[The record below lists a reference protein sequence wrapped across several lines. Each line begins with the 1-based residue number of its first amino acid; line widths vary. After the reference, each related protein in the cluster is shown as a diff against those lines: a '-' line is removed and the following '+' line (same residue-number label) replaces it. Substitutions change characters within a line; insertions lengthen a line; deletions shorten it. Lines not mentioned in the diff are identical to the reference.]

1 MAVIEKSNGSSAG
14 IGGSG
19 SRISFGQRVR
29 KDFAKNKLIYLMLS
43 PAVAYFLLFHYGPM
57 YGMQIAFKDFAI
69 KLGINGSPWTG
80 FDNFVDFFSSFYF
93 GRILVNTILLSLYS
107 LIFAFPAGI
116 VLALLLNEVRKS
128 WFKRTVQT
136 ITYMPHFISLVVVV
150 GIMFDFLARDG
161 LVNNVLNSLLG
172 IEPIA
177 FMREADWFRTLYIGS
192 GIWQNVGWSSI
203 IFLAAIATIDPSIY
217 EAARI
222 DGASRWKQTLHVTL
236 PGIAPT
242 IIILLILNIG
252 QLLAV
257 GSEKILLMY
266 NPITYSTADVIG
278 TYTYRKGILETNYS
292 YAAAVGMFN
301 AIISFTLL
309 IIANAVSRKT
319 SETKLW

>member
-1 MAVIEKSNGSSAG
+1 
-14 IGGSG
+14 
-19 SRISFGQRVR
+19 
-29 KDFAKNKLIYLMLS
+29 MLS
-43 PAVAYFLLFHYGPM
+43 PTVAYFLLFHYGPM
-57 YGMQIAFKDFAI
+57 YGMQIAFKDFGI
-69 KLGINGSPWTG
+69 NLGINGSPWTG
-80 FDNFVDFFSSFYF
+80 FDNFKDFFSSFYF

-116 VLALLLNEVRKS
+116 ALALLLNEVRKN

-161 LVNNVLNSLLG
+161 LINNLLSSVFG
-172 IEPIA
+172 LEPIA

-309 IIANAVSRKT
+309 VIANAVSRKT

>member
-1 MAVIEKSNGSSAG
+1 MAVTRTEQTSAPVSG
-14 IGGSG
+14 TG
-19 SRISFGQRVR
+19 SRNGFGQRAK
-29 KDFAKNKLIYLMLS
+29 KDLVKNKWIYLMLS
-43 PAVAYFLLFHYGPM
+43 PTVAYFLLFHYGPM
-57 YGMQIAFKDFAI
+57 YGMQIAFKDFGI
-69 KLGINGSPWTG
+69 NLGINGSPWTG
-80 FDNFVDFFSSFYF
+80 FDNFKDFFSSFYF

-116 VLALLLNEVRKS
+116 ALALLLNEVRKS

-136 ITYMPHFISLVVVV
+136 VTYMPHFISLVVVV

-161 LVNNVLNSLLG
+161 LINNLLSSVFG
-172 IEPIA
+172 LEPIA

-222 DGASRWKQTLHVTL
+222 DGANRWKQTLHVTL

-309 IIANAVSRKT
+309 VIANAVSRKT

>member
-1 MAVIEKSNGSSAG
+1 MTDIHAKPSSAPVSGEG
-14 IGGSG
+14 I
-19 SRISFGQRVR
+19 RLSFGQRVI
-29 KDFAKNKLIYLMLS
+29 KDFKRNKLIYLMLS
-43 PAVAYFLLFHYGPM
+43 PTVVFFLLFQYGPM
-57 YGMQIAFKDFAI
+57 YGMQIAFKDFTVNQGF
-69 KLGINGSPWTG
+69 LGSPWTG
-80 FDNFVDFFSSFYF
+80 FDNFMEFFSSFYF
-93 GRILVNTILLSLYS
+93 GRIVINTILLSVYS

-116 VLALLLNEVRKS
+116 VLALLLNEITSS
-128 WFKRTVQT
+128 WFKRSVQT

-161 LVNNVLNSLLG
+161 LVNNVLHGLFG
-172 IEPIA
+172 VEPIA

-192 GIWQNVGWSSI
+192 GIWQNIGWSSI

-217 EAARI
+217 EAAKI
-222 DGASRWKQTLHVTL
+222 DGASRWKQTWHVTL

-252 QLLAV
+252 QLLSV
-257 GSEKILLMY
+257 GNEKILLMY
-266 NPITYSTADVIG
+266 NPITYATADVIG

-301 AIISFTLL
+301 AVISFSLL
-309 IIANAVSRKT
+309 VIANAFSRKM

>member
-1 MAVIEKSNGSSAG
+1 M
-14 IGGSG
+14 
-19 SRISFGQRVR
+19 SFGQRAK

-43 PAVAYFLLFHYGPM
+43 PAIIYFIVFHYGPM

-69 KLGINGSPWTG
+69 NLGIGGSPWTG
-80 FDNFVDFFSSFYF
+80 FDNFTEFFSSFYF
-93 GRILVNTILLSLYS
+93 GRILVNTLLLSLYS

-128 WFKRTVQT
+128 WFKRSVQT
-136 ITYMPHFISLVVVV
+136 ITYMPHFVSLVVVV

-161 LVNNVLNSLLG
+161 LVNNLLTSVFG
-172 IEPIA
+172 TEPIA
-177 FMREADWFRTLYIGS
+177 FMREADWFRTLYISS
-192 GIWQNVGWSSI
+192 GIWQNIGWSSI
-203 IFLAAIATIDPSIY
+203 IFLAAISTIDPSIY
-217 EAARI
+217 EAAKI
-222 DGASRWKQTLHVTL
+222 DGASRWKQTLNVTI

-252 QLLAV
+252 HMLSV
-257 GSEKILLMY
+257 GNEKILLMY

-309 IIANAVSRKT
+309 IVANAISRKT

>member
-1 MAVIEKSNGSSAG
+1 MAAIKTEQPSAPLGGPSS
-14 IGGSG
+14 
-19 SRISFGQRVR
+19 RDSFGQRVK
-29 KDFAKNKLIYLMLS
+29 KDFLRNKWIYLMLS
-43 PAVAYFLLFHYGPM
+43 PTVIYFLLFHYGPM
-57 YGMQIAFKDFAI
+57 YGMQIAFKDFTI
-69 KLGINGSPWTG
+69 NQGINGSAWSG
-80 FDNFVDFFSSFYF
+80 LDNFKEFFSSFYF
-93 GRILVNTILLSLYS
+93 GRILVNTLLISLYS

-116 VLALLLNEVRKS
+116 ILALLLNEVRKS

-161 LVNNVLNSLLG
+161 LINNLLSSVFG
-172 IEPIA
+172 VEPIA

-203 IFLAAIATIDPSIY
+203 IFLAAIASIDPSIY

-222 DGASRWKQTLHVTL
+222 DGANRWKQTLHVTL

-309 IIANAVSRKT
+309 VIANAVSRKT